1 MGSILSIQN
10 CVRHAQLLL
19 FFFYYDMNT
28 FMYKVANLRYGFY
41 FRCED
46 SWNFYNY
53 DFDSF
58 SCSISSLGYPKRPF

>member
-1 MGSILSIQN
+1 
-10 CVRHAQLLL
+10 
-19 FFFYYDMNT
+19 
-28 FMYKVANLRYGFY
+28 MYKVENLRYGFY
-41 FRCED
+41 FLFEN